1 MSAYGHQMERE
12 FSAQSLLSRG
22 DTGTEMGS
30 RYVVEPGFYMTS
42 FPATIFIAA
51 LVTVGILLVTLLVI
65 LAVMLQSCEIRSK
78 GVVEIEKAS
87 DSYHYCK
94 VFAQHGE
101 LNSLEAAEV
110 PSVCRSLAI
119 QYIKGGEYARDLNF
133 TMWMIESFFSSVSP
147 SDDHLGVV
155 LMDMDDILASDLRY
169 SNRLTYQ
176 FNQYVCGKPIYCI
189 EDAPYLKH
197 LLTLE
202 LYWKLQSGGWPL
214 ILFSRKP
221 EIQRNVTIEHL
232 NSLGYSCW
240 SSLILRLD
248 SEMEMDTWEYFSRRS
263 AAMKKEGTQI
273 ISVISS
279 QMDALTGSF
288 LGRRVFKLPNPLY
301 FNFVNLIESWR
312 LSH

>member
-12 FSAQSLLSRG
+12 FSAQSLLTRG

-30 RYVVEPGFYMTS
+30 RYVVESGFYMTS
-42 FPATIFIAA
+42 VAAKIFIAA
-51 LVTVGILLVTLLVI
+51 LVTVGVLLVTLLVT
-65 LAVMLQSCEIRSK
+65 LAVMLQSCESRSK

-94 VFAQHGE
+94 VFARHGE

-110 PSVCRSLAI
+110 PPICRSLAI
-119 QYIKGGEYARDLNF
+119 QYTKEGEYARDLNF
-133 TMWMIESFFSSVSP
+133 TMWMVESFFNTVSP
-147 SDDHLGVV
+147 SDDHLDVV
-155 LMDMDDILASDLRY
+155 LMDIDDVLASDPRY
-169 SNRLTYQ
+169 SNQLTHQ
-176 FNQYVCGKPIYCI
+176 FNQYVCGKPIHCI
-189 EDAPYLKH
+189 EDATYLKQ

-202 LYWKLQSGGWPL
+202 LYTKLKSGGWPL

-221 EIQRNVTIEHL
+221 EKQRNVTIEHL
-232 NSLGYSCW
+232 NSLGYSGW
-240 SSLILRLD
+240 SSLIMRLD
-248 SEMEMDTWEYFSRRS
+248 SEMEMDTCEYFSRRR

-279 QMDALTGSF
+279 QMDSLTGTF

-301 FNFVNLIESWR
+301 YNFENHIESRR